1 MIDVVYYLFNLLGIS
16 SQPGRLML
24 PKWVKI
30 SKKRFNEILSIV
42 TKAKNNRFSTNVDGR
57 EVTLDNAESLLKDLG
72 NRIFDGHEFKNR
84 YNDIVN
90 DVEAI
95 VNKSMIT
102 KNWKK
107 MKEILSLLKEILNP
121 SNKKSDEQLDTTWTR
136 DEALDTRDAWI
147 MRCLN

>member
-1 MIDVVYYLFNLLGIS
+1 
-16 SQPGRLML
+16 
-24 PKWVKI
+24 
-30 SKKRFNEILSIV
+30 
-42 TKAKNNRFSTNVDGR
+42 
-57 EVTLDNAESLLKDLG
+57 
-72 NRIFDGHEFKNR
+72 
-84 YNDIVN
+84 
-90 DVEAI
+90 
-95 VNKSMIT
+95 MIT

>member
-42 TKAKNNRFSTNVDGR
+42 TTAKNNRFSTNVDGR

-72 NRIFDGHEFKNR
+72 NRKKAIWTDNKYFTTLINNTRHNKYGIFI
-84 YNDIVN
+84 Y
-90 DVEAI
+90 
-95 VNKSMIT
+95 
-102 KNWKK
+102 
-107 MKEILSLLKEILNP
+107 
-121 SNKKSDEQLDTTWTR
+121 
-136 DEALDTRDAWI
+136 
-147 MRCLN
+147 

>member
-72 NRIFDGHEFKNR
+72 NRKKAIWTDNKYFITLINNTRHNKYGIFI
-84 YNDIVN
+84 Y
-90 DVEAI
+90 
-95 VNKSMIT
+95 
-102 KNWKK
+102 
-107 MKEILSLLKEILNP
+107 
-121 SNKKSDEQLDTTWTR
+121 
-136 DEALDTRDAWI
+136 
-147 MRCLN
+147 